1 MIALDA
7 FKKTEQY
14 KNKVMV
20 AGQTP
25 LQRFFLGYSL
35 SWMDQMREELL
46 RSRLLSDFH
55 APAKW
60 RVLGP
65 VSNVAEFYEVF
76 GVTSAQWMW
85 KEERER
91 AAVW

>member
-1 MIALDA
+1 VNERAPRNAKLVSALSVA
-7 FKKTEQY
+7 FS
-14 KNKVMV
+14 
-20 AGQTP
+20 P
-25 LQRFFLGYSL
+25 
-35 SWMDQMREELL
+35 
-46 RSRLLSDFH
+46 RSHLLSDFH

-65 VSNVAEFYEVF
+65 VSNVAEFYEAF
-76 GVTSAQWMW
+76 GVTSAQRMW